1 MADSEFRPTS
11 LVSASTSILSPLSD
25 ALINIDHAVDND
37 ISPADFFSQNRDELC
52 PCIFHIYFKTCEN
65 VDCRFSHSSK
75 AIASRP
81 ASPSSG
87 KYAWHKLPFMDDNA
101 EFTLWDIQT

>member
-1 MADSEFRPTS
+1 MADSKFKPAS

-25 ALINIDHAVDND
+25 GLIDIDHAVDND
-37 ISPADFFSQNRDELC
+37 TSPADLLSQNRDELY
-52 PCIFHIYFKTCEN
+52 PCIFHIYFRTCEN
-65 VDCRFSHSSK
+65 VDCKFSHSSK

-87 KYAWHKLPFMDDNA
+87 KYAWHKLL
-101 EFTLWDIQT
+101 LWIIIQS